1 MKRFRV
7 PVIVGTV
14 WGVICLFSFIFLLGE
29 DPPSSAVWLSG
40 YDKTNFLIEAL
51 GADYIGPFI
60 LPYLPYFVG
69 LDLSTWTLGLIF
81 YAFGYG
87 SWPGQA
93 LGIVLSAHPVL
104 AWVVAI
110 LFMLLGG
117 VVCIGV
123 PYLVSGLVRI
133 ISKSEQELDWGSAL
147 VGTITLVMALQAFAQ
162 LTAPRGNAL
171 AMVLDF
177 VGIPALFT
185 GILLPLK
192 HKKLD
197 YNFWVGIIG
206 IFFGLT
212 LLSGTLEKVLSLTP
226 LLWSVYSIW
235 FIIYAVRGLLQTRTY
250 RTTAPSQYS
259 VLMILNFL
267 LLVLGLL
274 GTIIPFFTLNS
285 LPLVVAIALIIE
297 SLITWLE

>member
-104 AWVVAI
+104 AWLSQSSHV
-110 LFMLLGG
+110 LGG

-133 ISKSEQELDWGSAL
+133 ISK
-147 VGTITLVMALQAFAQ
+147 
-162 LTAPRGNAL
+162 
-171 AMVLDF
+171 
-177 VGIPALFT
+177 
-185 GILLPLK
+185 K
-192 HKKLD
+192 
-197 YNFWVGIIG
+197 
-206 IFFGLT
+206 
-212 LLSGTLEKVLSLTP
+212 
-226 LLWSVYSIW
+226 
-235 FIIYAVRGLLQTRTY
+235 
-250 RTTAPSQYS
+250 
-259 VLMILNFL
+259 
-267 LLVLGLL
+267 
-274 GTIIPFFTLNS
+274 
-285 LPLVVAIALIIE
+285 
-297 SLITWLE
+297 